1 MVRVSSCGAFDVSS
15 CVMNPFVVYIPLYMT
30 RMVTKLWLQSYVMMY
45 TVQRSFV
52 LLEYFASEK
61 PLRMSQIS
69 RKFDPL
75 RSNYCVLARI
85 VCIY

>member
-1 MVRVSSCGAFDVSS
+1 MPGR
-15 CVMNPFVVYIPLYMT
+15 YIPAGLYSEVVVN
-30 RMVTKLWLQSYVMMY
+30 RGS
-45 TVQRSFV
+45 TVYRTV
-52 LLEYFASEK
+52 LLEYFVGEK
-61 PLRMSQIS
+61 PLRRSQIS

>member
-1 MVRVSSCGAFDVSS
+1 MYHREEENVTFLYTFFPSSSSIPRSKTPFQEVSMCAGV
-15 CVMNPFVVYIPLYMT
+15 IIT
-30 RMVTKLWLQSYVMMY
+30 
-45 TVQRSFV
+45 V
-52 LLEYFASEK
+52 LLEYFAGEK

>member
-1 MVRVSSCGAFDVSS
+1 MWYNV
-15 CVMNPFVVYIPLYMT
+15 
-30 RMVTKLWLQSYVMMY
+30 Y
-45 TVQRSFV
+45 TV
-52 LLEYFASEK
+52 LLAGEK
-61 PLRMSQIS
+61 SLRMSQIS